1 MSTNWKYA
9 PVAFQDTD
17 TVYTERQRGPTRSA
31 HSLEDEQTK
40 LQYPPDNDGK
50 LYREDNGLTM
60 PKNVNN
66 DAPPIPKWPG
76 PQMLAITGGKRLLFI
91 LAYMLLLVPPLVFL
105 GKDKT
110 SMLRC
115 LNRANVYIV

>member
-17 TVYTERQRGPTRSA
+17 AVYTERQWNPAQGAYSY
-31 HSLEDEQTK
+31 EDERMK
-40 LQYPPDNDGK
+40 LQYPPDNDRK
-50 LYREDNGLTM
+50 LYREDSGPKM
-60 PKNVNN
+60 AKNVSN

-91 LAYMLLLVPPLVFL
+91 LAYVLLLVPPLVFL
-105 GKDKT
+105 GKDK
-110 SMLRC
+110 MGLLRR
-115 LNRANVYIV
+115 LNRADV